1 MEGKSREMMEKIG
14 LVLEGGGMRAVY
26 TAGALEYFLEHD
38 IHFPYVIG
46 VSAGASYA
54 ASYLSKQM
62 GRNKKVSLDYVKDPR
77 YMSWRNFRHNR
88 QFFGMDFIYDE
99 IPSKIVPFDYETFY
113 ANSAQLKIGT
123 TDVYTGESIFY
134 GKEDYKEELLKV
146 LRASSS
152 LPFLAPPVA
161 FKDKLL
167 LDGGISASVP
177 IDVAKQDGYTKN
189 VVILTRNKGYRKSK
203 SRFHYFV
210 EKKYPQ
216 YNGLQKMMKE
226 RFFHYNKTMDYL
238 DQEEK
243 NGNIIIIRPL
253 ERLAVGRME
262 RNPQKLSALYFQG
275 YEDAKKAMHSIK
287 QFQF

>member
-1 MEGKSREMMEKIG
+1 MMEKIG

>member
-1 MEGKSREMMEKIG
+1 MEGKSIRMMEKIG

-26 TAGALEYFLEHD
+26 TAGALEYFLEQD

-54 ASYLSKQM
+54 ASYVSKQV
-62 GRNKKVSLDYVKDPR
+62 GRNKKVSLDYVTDPR

-99 IPSKIVPFDYETFY
+99 IPSQIVPFDYDAFY
-113 ANSAQLKIGT
+113 ANPAQLKIGT
-123 TDVYTGESIFY
+123 TDVMTGESLFY
-134 GKEDYKEELLKV
+134 GKEEYKGELLKV

-152 LPFLAPPVA
+152 LPFLAPPVM
-161 FKDKLL
+161 FKDKVL

-177 IDVAKQDGYTKN
+177 IDIANQDGYEKN

-210 EKKYPQ
+210 EKKYPH
-216 YNGLQKMMKE
+216 YKGLQKMMKE
-226 RFFHYNKTMDYL
+226 RFIHYNKTMDYL
-238 DQEEK
+238 DKEEEK
-243 NGNIIIIRPL
+243 GNVLIIRPL
-253 ERLAVGRME
+253 EKLKVGRME
-262 RNPQKLSALYFQG
+262 RNPQKLFALYMQG
-275 YEDAKKAMHSIK
+275 YEDAKKVLSAVQ
-287 QFQF
+287 QFQL

>member
-1 MEGKSREMMEKIG
+1 MMEKIG

-54 ASYLSKQM
+54 ASYLSKQI

-77 YMSWRNFRHNR
+77 YMSWSNFRQNR

-152 LPFLAPPVA
+152 LPFLAPPVE
-161 FKDKLL
+161 FKDRLL

-177 IDVAKQDGYTKN
+177 IDVATQDGYKKN

-216 YNGLQKMMKE
+216 YKGLQKRMKE
-226 RFFHYNKTMDYL
+226 RFVYYNKTMDYL
-238 DQEEK
+238 DREEA
-243 NGNIIIIRPL
+243 NGNIILIRPL
-253 ERLAVGRME
+253 EKLAVGRME
-262 RNPQKLSALYFQG
+262 RNPQKLSALYVQG
-275 YEDAKKAMHSIK
+275 YEDAKKAMPAIK